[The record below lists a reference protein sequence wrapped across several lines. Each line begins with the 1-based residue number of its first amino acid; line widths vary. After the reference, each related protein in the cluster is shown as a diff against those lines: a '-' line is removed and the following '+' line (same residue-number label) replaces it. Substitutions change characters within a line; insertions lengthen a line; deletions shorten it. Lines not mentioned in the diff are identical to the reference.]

1 MVYLAIA
8 LQLAFG
14 FLIGFGGTW
23 SVHLSTFREIFVFS
37 IGSVLGVWGVGSIFK
52 EIQADSS
59 FRENLVRL
67 LNSLM
72 GSSFGALL
80 VIQIN
85 TIDMTDDFVL
95 PLFGALIGYYFPNL
109 FAQKPE

>member
-1 MVYLAIA
+1 MVYIAIV
-8 LQLAFG
+8 LQLVFG

-23 SVHLSTFREIFVFS
+23 SVDLETFREIFLFS

-52 EIQADSS
+52 EIEGGSS
-59 FRENLVRL
+59 FRKHLVRL
-67 LNSLM
+67 LNSMM

-85 TIDMTDDFVL
+85 TIDATDDFVL
-95 PLFGALIGYYFPNL
+95 PLFGALIGYYFSNL